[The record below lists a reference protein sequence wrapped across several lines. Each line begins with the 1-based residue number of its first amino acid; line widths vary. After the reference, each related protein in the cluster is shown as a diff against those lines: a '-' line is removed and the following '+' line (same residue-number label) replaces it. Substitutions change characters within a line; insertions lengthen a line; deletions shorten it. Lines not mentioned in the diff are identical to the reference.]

1 MKSFLHVGCGPQNK
15 SRLKGFSGDD
25 WNEIRFDIDKNV
37 NPDIQ
42 GTLTDMSLVH
52 SESVD
57 AIYSSHNIE
66 HLYPHEVPMA
76 LKEFYRALK
85 PNGFVVI
92 TCPDLQTVC
101 ESVVNDRLGE
111 PLYISPMGPITP
123 LDILYGHI
131 TSIKNGN
138 EYMAHRGG
146 FTDSTLRAAFLEGGF
161 SKMIGRRVPKA
172 FSLWLIVFKQPIA
185 DEEMKQFSQI
195 YLP

>member
-57 AIYSSHNIE
+57 AIYSSHNID

-85 PNGFVVI
+85 TNNTGI
-92 TCPDLQTVC
+92 SISYTLQNNHK
-101 ESVVNDRLGE
+101 EIQD
-111 PLYISPMGPITP
+111 Y
-123 LDILYGHI
+123 LD
-131 TSIKNGN
+131 KCN
-138 EYMAHRGG
+138 E
-146 FTDSTLRAAFLEGGF
+146 L
-161 SKMIGRRVPKA
+161 
-172 FSLWLIVFKQPIA
+172 
-185 DEEMKQFSQI
+185 QI
-195 YLP
+195 